1 MSPAVFVFAPS
12 EATPM
17 LPAAISK
24 LIQTLPKTRVPAGQ
38 QMFHQGD
45 SCQQYFI
52 LTAGQARI
60 FTRASN
66 GKEVILYQV
75 CPGDI
80 CVLTTACLLG
90 NEAFPAEAIAE
101 TELELRRLSKLEFEH
116 LLDTNSD
123 FRHFVFQGFG
133 KRMNSLIATVQK
145 LALETIEQRLA
156 KHLLLQAHNPIE
168 ITHQAIA
175 EQIGSARE
183 VVSRH
188 LKRFESKGLLQLGRG
203 QIHLLDRS
211 SLLALT

>member
-1 MSPAVFVFAPS
+1 
-12 EATPM
+12 M
-17 LPAAISK
+17 LPNAIAE
-24 LIQTLPKTRVPAGQ
+24 IAQNLPKISIAAGQ
-38 QMFHQGD
+38 QIFHQGD

-52 LTAGQARI
+52 LTQGQARI
-60 FTRASN
+60 FTRSSN

-75 CPGDI
+75 SPGDI

-90 NEAFPAEAIAE
+90 NEAFPAEALAE
-101 TELELRRLSKLEFEH
+101 TDLELRRLSKPEFEH
-116 LLDTNSD
+116 LIDNHAE
-123 FRHFVFQGFG
+123 FRRFVFQGFG

-168 ITHQAIA
+168 TTHQAIA

-188 LKRFESKGLLQLGRG
+188 LKRFESEGLLGLGRG
-203 QIHLLDRS
+203 KIEILDRPR
-211 SLLALT
+211 LFELT